1 MREFHLFELARYM
14 VEEFSSCRSCE
25 NDFSWTQISVGIKKQ
40 GALLIPGGGLFACCF
55 WLRVVAQKIGFLWA
69 MHYPNSD
76 KKLLVR
82 VEWLGSTAT
91 DSVDFTQVI
100 FAIPGLLGV
109 FIRRPWPTGHP

>member
-1 MREFHLFELARYM
+1 M

-55 WLRVVAQKIGFLWA
+55 WLRVVAQKIGLLWA

-76 KKLLVR
+76 KNCMMH
-82 VEWLGSTAT
+82 GIAT
-91 DSVDFTQVI
+91 VSAPS
-100 FAIPGLLGV
+100 AIYMVLFPPRIGV
-109 FIRRPWPTGHP
+109 G

>member
-1 MREFHLFELARYM
+1 MKRLPSEVIWLMREFHLFELARYM

-55 WLRVVAQKIGFLWA
+55 WLRVVAQKIGLLWA

-76 KKLLVR
+76 KKFCKR
-82 VEWLGSTAT
+82 R
-91 DSVDFTQVI
+91 
-100 FAIPGLLGV
+100 PLLG
-109 FIRRPWPTGHP
+109 IRP